1 MKTILAAAAL
11 FLPAAL
17 AATDTIFGSIPDPC
31 GPCLHQVVAD
41 GPGSVESME
50 FAHYLCMGEGSN
62 GVFLCMRDYC
72 GTKSPLDSVFD
83 IDFTEG
89 QNLLIIR
96 ALFDYWYAPPA
107 NGLESNQTPD
117 RIKQRCIQSSR
128 HVSDL
133 QGFFRQ

>member
-1 MKTILAAAAL
+1 MRSLS
-11 FLPAAL
+11 P
-17 AATDTIFGSIPDPC
+17 
-31 GPCLHQVVAD
+31 
-41 GPGSVESME
+41 PGRRRRPRERRVHG

-117 RIKQRCIQSSR
+117 RIK
-128 HVSDL
+128 
-133 QGFFRQ
+133 